1 MPMMKA
7 QFDVQLNS
15 TSGHCIN
22 LEAGV
27 PIWIPPALVAMA
39 ITNHVAYAPD
49 APDPYAE
56 TAEPEK
62 VVAPTKTDDNKTSFV
77 VELDQAVTRLI
88 VRNDPTDFKN
98 DGTPKV
104 AKVIAEMD
112 PSFRRVTATE
122 VSEAHARLQEN
133 LDLAE

>member
-27 PIWIPPALVAMA
+27 PIWIPPALVAEA
-39 ITNHVAYAPD
+39 ITNHVAYDSAPN
-49 APDPYAE
+49 PNEE